1 METKVIVCDLD
12 NTLLNGDKN
21 ITGYTLETLRL
32 CQEKGMKIVIDTA
45 RPPRAVTMYTDK
57 FPFDGVVTYNGG
69 HASDGVCT
77 ELRHIRRET
86 AEGLISRLFGRY
98 VHHPRISVE
107 VDDMGYANYEM
118 SGAVYPAKL
127 WEDFP
132 RLPEGRIMKMHVGI
146 ETPAMV
152 EQVKGLMTDE
162 IYMTVAAHRSI
173 QIMTREATKWKGLC
187 RLLRHWGLLPEQVIY
202 FGDDNDDVEPIRLAG
217 TGVAMKNAIPAAM
230 EAADYITGTN
240 DDEGVAHYL
249 RRFVL
254 Q

>member
-21 ITGYTLETLRL
+21 ITGYTLETLKL
-32 CQEKGMKIVIDTA
+32 CRERGMKVVINTA

-69 HASDGVCT
+69 HATDGVHT
-77 ELRHIRRET
+77 EIRDIRRET
-86 AEGLISRLFGRY
+86 GEELITRLFGRY
-98 VHHPRISVE
+98 VHRPRVSVE
-107 VDDMGYANYEM
+107 VDDMGYPNYELP
-118 SGAVYPAKL
+118 GAVYQAEH

-132 RLPEGRIMKMHVGI
+132 RLPEGRVMKIHVAI
-146 ETPAMV
+146 ESPAMV

-187 RLLRHWGLLPEQVIY
+187 RLLEHWNAQPEQVIY

-230 EAADYITGTN
+230 EEADYITGTN
-240 DDEGVAHYL
+240 NEEGVAHYL

-254 Q
+254 